1 MPSIST
7 NWILSGDITI
17 YESKKETN
25 GKLLSWLIKD
35 YYLNPKSYISD
46 YATHQEYFRG

>member
-7 NWILSGDITI
+7 NWILSGNITI

-25 GKLLSWLIKD
+25 GKLLSWLIKN
-35 YYLNPKSYISD
+35 YLNPKSYILD
-46 YATHQEYFRG
+46 YATHQEHFRG